1 MTNSRS
7 DGQLGMHDI
16 TFHDDTM
23 YRACM
28 EWDAARA
35 ANAGAAAKLKRL
47 KDTKDAV
54 LGALDLSPTEAQRFV
69 IRSESDPLPDE
80 PLQYV
85 INVKPPG
92 ESRTVEEYSFSPD
105 HSVTLMVVEPE

>member
-1 MTNSRS
+1 MTNNRS
-7 DGQLGMHDI
+7 DGQLGQQDI
-16 TFHDDTM
+16 IINDDPI

-47 KDTKDAV
+47 KNTKDAV

-69 IRSESDPLPDE
+69 IRPEADPLPDE
-80 PLQYV
+80 PLQYA

-92 ESRTVEEYSFSPD
+92 EPSVVEEYSITPN
-105 HSVTLMVVEPE
+105 HSVTLIVVDPQ